1 MTTLRIRV
9 LGTPAPQGSKR
20 HVGGGRMVESSRKVG
35 PWREA
40 VVGACERIGVAGSR
54 IDTPVHVRVTFWLSR
69 PASHCRPNGQLR
81 SNAPVAPAR
90 TPDLDKLQRSTL
102 DALVQAAVIT
112 DDARVVTIQAR
123 KRYADTNAPGALIW
137 IDTHTPDTDEQENAA

>member
-1 MTTLRIRV
+1 MIGVRV

-20 HVGGGRMVESSRKVG
+20 HVGGGRMVESSKAVA

-40 VVGACERIGVAGSR
+40 VVAQCQRDLIAEKR
-54 IDTPVHVRVTFWLSR
+54 IDDPVVVRMTFWLTR
-69 PASHCRPNGQLR
+69 PASHRKTNGELR
-81 SNAPVAPAR
+81 ANAPLVPGR

-102 DALVQAAVIT
+102 DALVQAAVLT
-112 DDARVVTIQAR
+112 DDARVVTIHAR

-137 IDTHTPDTDEQENAA
+137 IDTHTPDTDELENAS

>member
-1 MTTLRIRV
+1 MIVGVRV

-20 HVGGGRMVESSRKVG
+20 HVGGGRLVESSKAVG

-40 VVGACERIGVAGSR
+40 VVGACQRGQIAEKR
-54 IDTPVHVRVTFWLSR
+54 IDDAVAVRLTFWLTR
-69 PASHCRPNGQLR
+69 PASHKRANGELRPN
-81 SNAPVAPAR
+81 APLAPGR
-90 TPDLDKLQRSTL
+90 TPDLDKLVRSTL

-112 DDARVVTIQAR
+112 DDSRVVTIHAR
-123 KRYADTNAPGALIW
+123 KRYADDNAPGALIW